1 MAREAKTAVTTEL
14 IRSIEVGASMTVKLN
29 SSQDIRRA
37 TNTCYYASEVHGE
50 VEGWRISV
58 IRDSKL
64 KTLTI
69 KKIKR

>member
-1 MAREAKTAVTTEL
+1 MTKVTTDLLLRLKVDSE
-14 IRSIEVGASMTVKLN
+14 IIVAMSTTREITNASSMCSHV
-29 SSQDIRRA
+29 SR
-37 TNTCYYASEVHGE
+37 VFGE